1 MSFLLDTNVISESAK
16 PHPDPGVMRWLD
28 EADEEHLFL
37 SVITLAELRHGIE
50 RLDDG
55 RRKAALDVWLTE
67 RLVPRFEQRLLAVD
81 DGTADEW
88 GRVVARAQAA
98 GRPIGAMD
106 AFIAAHALQHE
117 LVLVTR
123 NTADFEATGVG
134 LFDPWGETGPA
145 SDRS

>member
-1 MSFLLDTNVISESAK
+1 VSFLLDTNVIFESAK
-16 PHPDPGVMRWLD
+16 PRPDPGVMDWLD
-28 EADEEHLFL
+28 DADEERLFL

-55 RRKAALDVWLTE
+55 HRKVALDVWLTGQ
-67 RLVPRFEQRLLAVD
+67 LVPRFEQRLLAVD
-81 DGTADEW
+81 NGTADQW

-123 NTADFEATGVG
+123 NTADFEAAGVH
-134 LFDPWGETGPA
+134 LLDPWSQAGSA